1 MKKRSIAT
9 YVILSL
15 VTCGI
20 YLIVVNYKQM
30 TELEIEGAN
39 LKLPAWAVLLL
50 NLFVTSAGGAL
61 FGFACDD
68 AINQIREKRGFKKED
83 NLVLWII
90 FGILLPIVTGALVQ
104 DAVNKLIDGQG
115 TPKDPEVI
123 E

>member
-1 MKKRSIAT
+1 MKKRSIAA

-30 TELEIEGAN
+30 TELEIEGAT

-83 NLVLWII
+83 NLVLWIV
-90 FGILLPIVTGALVQ
+90 FGILFPIVTGALVQ
-104 DAVNKLIDGQG
+104 DAMNKLIDGQG
-115 TPKDPEVI
+115 TPKDPDPAE
-123 E
+123 

>member
-30 TELEIEGAN
+30 TELEIEGAT

-83 NLVLWII
+83 NLVLWIV
-90 FGILLPIVTGALVQ
+90 FGILFPIVTGALVQ

-115 TPKDPEVI
+115 TPKDPEP
-123 E
+123 EQ

>member
-83 NLVLWII
+83 NLVLWIV
-90 FGILLPIVTGALVQ
+90 FGILFPIVTGALVQ
-104 DAVNKLIDGQG
+104 DAMNKLIDGQG
-115 TPKDPEVI
+115 TPKDPEP
-123 E
+123 EQ

>member
-30 TELEIEGAN
+30 TELEIEGAT

-83 NLVLWII
+83 NLVLWIV
-90 FGILLPIVTGALVQ
+90 FGILFPIVTGALVQ
-104 DAVNKLIDGQG
+104 DAMNKLIDGQG
-115 TPKDPEVI
+115 TPKDPEP
-123 E
+123 EQ

>member
-83 NLVLWII
+83 NLVLWIV
-90 FGILLPIVTGALVQ
+90 FGILFPIVTGALVQ

>member
-1 MKKRSIAT
+1 MKKRSIAA

-30 TELEIEGAN
+30 TELEIEGAT

-50 NLFVTSAGGAL
+50 NLCVTAAGGAL

-68 AINQIREKRGFKKED
+68 AINQLRDKKGFKKED
-83 NLVLWII
+83 NLVLWIV
-90 FGILLPIVTGALVQ
+90 FGILFPIVTGALVQ
-104 DAVNKLIDGQG
+104 DAMNKLIDGQG

>member
-30 TELEIEGAN
+30 TELEIEGAT

-83 NLVLWII
+83 NLVLWIV
-90 FGILLPIVTGALVQ
+90 FGILFPIVTGALVQ
-104 DAVNKLIDGQG
+104 DAMNKLIDGQG

>member
-83 NLVLWII
+83 NLVLWIV
-90 FGILLPIVTGALVQ
+90 FGILFPIVTGALVQ
-104 DAVNKLIDGQG
+104 DAMNKLIDGQG
-115 TPKDPEVI
+115 TPKDPEL
-123 E
+123 EQ

>member
-30 TELEIEGAN
+30 TELEIEGAT

-83 NLVLWII
+83 NLVLWIV
-90 FGILLPIVTGALVQ
+90 FGILFPIVTGALVQ
-104 DAVNKLIDGQG
+104 DAMNKLIDGQG
-115 TPKDPEVI
+115 TPKDPDPEQ
-123 E
+123 

>member
-9 YVILSL
+9 YVILSII
-15 VTCGI
+15 TCGI

-39 LKLPAWAVLLL
+39 LKIPAWAVLLL
-50 NLFVTSAGGAL
+50 NLFVSAAGGAL

-115 TPKDPEVI
+115 TPKDPDPVQ
-123 E
+123 

>member
-1 MKKRSIAT
+1 MKKRSIAA

-30 TELEIEGAN
+30 TELEIEGAT

-50 NLFVTSAGGAL
+50 NLFATAAGGAL

-68 AINQIREKRGFKKED
+68 AINQLREKRGFKKED
-83 NLVLWII
+83 NLVLWIV
-90 FGILLPIVTGALVQ
+90 FGILFPIVTGALVQ
-104 DAVNKLIDGQG
+104 DAMNKLIDGQG
-115 TPKDPEVI
+115 IPKDPDPAE
-123 E
+123 

>member
-9 YVILSL
+9 YVILSII
-15 VTCGI
+15 TCGI

-50 NLFVTSAGGAL
+50 NLFVTAAGGAL

-83 NLVLWII
+83 NLVLWIV
-90 FGILLPIVTGALVQ
+90 FGILFPIVTGALVQ

-115 TPKDPEVI
+115 TPQDPEP
-123 E
+123 EQ

>member
-1 MKKRSIAT
+1 MKKRSIAA

-50 NLFVTSAGGAL
+50 NIFVTPAGGAL

-68 AINQIREKRGFKKED
+68 ALNQIREKRGLKKED
-83 NLVLWII
+83 NLVLLII
-90 FGILLPIVTGALVQ
+90 FGILLPVVSGALVQ
-104 DAVNKLIDGQG
+104 DAVNKIIDGQG
-115 TPKDPEVI
+115 TPKDPDPAE
-123 E
+123 